1 MKLTLPGNNHRHQ
14 MELLATPE
22 YFEYHPAHVTPCLV
36 DLNLTAPTFVEEDN
50 TRAQVDLVAVI
61 DRSGSMSGD
70 KINLVKETLLFV
82 LTQLT
87 AKDRLCLIVYDDEV
101 ESVFELTYVT
111 EESRSYL
118 RSKINSV
125 TVRVRTD
132 LCGGLL
138 EGMRTVTSRTGVMA
152 DVASVLLLTDGLAN
166 VGISSTR
173 GILKAM
179 RFGEKQK
186 KKTVFPSFP
195 GTVYTFGYGSNH
207 NASMLKEIS
216 QAGNG
221 MYFFIDTNEKISKS
235 FTMCTRGLLSTVGQ
249 NINLLVELSNGA
261 TITEVIAKKT
271 PTYNTNKT
279 SVEVAMGVRQ
289 CRSLYS
295 SATTISK

>member
-1 MKLTLPGNNHRHQ
+1 M
-14 MELLATPE
+14 
-22 YFEYHPAHVTPCLV
+22 
-36 DLNLTAPTFVEEDN
+36 
-50 TRAQVDLVAVI
+50 
-61 DRSGSMSGD
+61 
-70 KINLVKETLLFV
+70 
-82 LTQLT
+82 
-87 AKDRLCLIVYDDEV
+87 YDDEV

-111 EESRSYL
+111 EEGRSYL

-173 GILKAM
+173 GILKVM

-235 FTMCTRGLLSTVGQ
+235 FTMCTRGLMSTVGQ

>member
-1 MKLTLPGNNHRHQ
+1 
-14 MELLATPE
+14 
-22 YFEYHPAHVTPCLV
+22 
-36 DLNLTAPTFVEEDN
+36 
-50 TRAQVDLVAVI
+50 
-61 DRSGSMSGD
+61 MSGD
-70 KINLVKETLLFV
+70 KINLDKETLLFV

-87 AKDRLCLIVYDDEV
+87 AKDRLCVIVYDDEV

-118 RSKINSV
+118 RSKM
-125 TVRVRTD
+125 
-132 LCGGLL
+132 L
-138 EGMRTVTSRTGVMA
+138 EGMRTVTSRTGVMS

-186 KKTVFPSFP
+186 NKKTIFPSFP

-216 QAGNG
+216 QAGKG
-221 MYFFIDTNEKISKS
+221 MYFFINTNKKISKS

-249 NINLLVELSNGA
+249 NINLLSNGA

-279 SVEVAMGVRQ
+279 SAEVALGDLQ
-289 CRSLYS
+289 FE
-295 SATTISK
+295 